1 MRPLLPAFAIAAAL
15 ACASCS
21 TPVPEAEKAITGIEW
36 TTPDFKRT
44 IEQTANCQSIG
55 LIVSTRG
62 YEQGETVRVTLIDKD
77 NPRFEQALYGTVDA
91 DSKARIRWE
100 NGGCLP

>member
-1 MRPLLPAFAIAAAL
+1 MRPTLPALALATL

-21 TPVPEAEKAITGIEW
+21 TLLPEAEKAVTNIEW
-36 TTPDFKRT
+36 TTPDFQRP
-44 IEQTANCQSIG
+44 IEQTVNCQTIG
-55 LIVSTRG
+55 LIVTTRG
-62 YEQGETVRVTLIDKD
+62 YVQGETVRVTLIDKD

-100 NGGCLP
+100 NGGCIP